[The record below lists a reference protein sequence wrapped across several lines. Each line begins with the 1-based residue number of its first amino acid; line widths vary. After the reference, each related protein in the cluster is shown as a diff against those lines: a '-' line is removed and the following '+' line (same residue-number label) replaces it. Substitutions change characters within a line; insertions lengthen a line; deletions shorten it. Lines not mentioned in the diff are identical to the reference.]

1 MKTQNSKV
9 KTFRILSFT
18 LWFCALH
25 FTLCVYSFAQEQA
38 EGPKP
43 AEVAVKQEATPEEQ
57 TVIVES
63 LAASDNVTLDFK
75 EADIRNVLKII
86 SYKAGVNIVTTP
98 EVIGN
103 VTIRLVDVPWE
114 KALDVILKT
123 YGFGYEKQG
132 NIITVAPVDKLTAM
146 KKQEGELA
154 QVQPTITEVFNLKY
168 IDAQDAKK
176 ALEVQLSGR
185 GKITVLEMTG
195 QGGWEFGGMETGK
208 RARVSEEKKGRSK
221 ILIVSDIPP
230 VLDKMREVIEQ
241 IDVMPK
247 QVMIETRIMEVNR
260 DKLKDIG
267 FDWGIGSQGA
277 ESKSISTTATGREG
291 DNIGEAIG
299 GHMLGSQIK
308 PSVFGPK
315 ASDISGVEPFDT
327 GMQILFQKLT
337 GTQFEVIVH
346 LLEEDVHTNTLSA
359 PRIMALNNQEA
370 SILIGTRY
378 PILQTDTTGAGS
390 SATTTVT
397 LAYYRDIGIQL
408 NVVPQI
414 GANDYIN
421 MVVHPAVTSYTS
433 TLGTN
438 AYPIIDTREAE
449 TRIFMKD
456 GETVVIGGLLKDV
469 KAKGTMGVPFLSKI
483 PLVGPF
489 FRRDTEDNQ
498 KIDLLVF
505 ISAHIIKEE
514 EFSPEEIAKLED
526 RLDRGP
532 QEKPAYQKR
541 KRNNP

>member
-25 FTLCVYSFAQEQA
+25 FTLCVYSFAQEQT
-38 EGPKP
+38 EETKP
-43 AEVAVKQEATPEEQ
+43 AEVTVKQEVTPEEQ

-63 LAASDNVTLDFK
+63 LVASDNVTLDFK

-176 ALEVQLSGR
+176 AIEPQLSGR

-397 LAYYRDIGIQL
+397 LAYYQDIGIQL

-532 QEKPAYQKR
+532 QEKAAYQKR
-541 KRNNP
+541 RKNNP